1 MPPSCQDPINRA
13 RSLMQL
19 PADPVLADDKGN
31 EHDEDSMPAAKRP
44 KNGHLVA
51 GAILGQPMRDVPPQ
65 TVLRI

>member
-13 RSLMQL
+13 RSLIQL

-51 GAILGQPMRDVPPQ
+51 GNRGKW
-65 TVLRI
+65 